1 MKLKNFILLM
11 IIWGVCLPAF
21 SQTIRFMGVV
31 EDSLENAVELANA
44 YAISQETG
52 DVASFGVTDHLGR
65 FILKLEDGQ
74 SYQLKVTFI
83 GYEPF
88 ETVIEAHENVDD
100 PFSVTLKTSVTQLGA
115 IEVVEEFPVT
125 ISGDTII
132 YKADAFTKGDE
143 RKLEDVLE
151 SIPGFDVDEN
161 GEVRVQG
168 KRVEKVLVEG
178 KEFFEGDTK
187 MATQNIPA
195 NAVDKVQ
202 LLRNFN
208 EVSPLAGLGNNDD
221 RLALNI
227 QLTEDKKNLL
237 FGDLEAG
244 VGPQDRYLGHANLF
258 YFNPK
263 TTLNFIGDAN
273 NIGRQAFTAMD
284 MFRFNGGFAGLSGR
298 SGSGFT
304 VSSDQF
310 GSLGMQAN
318 NARRLN
324 TSVGAFSFDHHP
336 SEKWKY
342 SGFLIGNRNQNQ
354 IAIQSDR
361 TYINTEGNNR
371 EFVENE
377 EELTNLS
384 GLGRFKT
391 VYSPNDAFYFS
402 TQTFMKGSVLDVDTR
417 RLSNLF
423 GSVNQID
430 SRTDQSPFEFTQNLS
445 TYYSIGDRHIT
456 SLEASYQYTDQ
467 DPMMIIDSEATL
479 FDGIIPFHAVEPLI
493 FNQRERVKSHQLE
506 AVVNWYIILNKT
518 NHLNFSFGNSLADQT
533 MTTSLVQE
541 LNESLNASSFSNDVD
556 FRLLDNYAGLSFRS
570 KLGDFV
576 LEPGV
581 NIHRFVVNQT
591 QLDIKESSNIWRAL
605 PEFTASYDLNSAETI
620 RFQYRQQ
627 INFFDVQQVAR
638 GLRVQNYNNLFRGA
652 TGLENSLSHSLDLS
666 YTNFSMFSHLN
677 LFAFANYQRRI
688 EDLSQQLTYEGLQRI
703 SVPINLTGAN
713 EFLTMMTQVTKTF
726 EKWRITGSANLN
738 YNALGN
744 VIDEI
749 QNRNTTWTQRYE
761 GSIETRLFKILT
773 LDVGYTQEIS
783 AYNSDF
789 TENTFIN
796 SNPNLEIG
804 IKILPDLQLRTEYNL
819 NRYADRELDAVNT
832 YELLDASLVYQKQES
847 SWQWAL
853 SGSNLTGTEAIRRN
867 SFSSSLVSD
876 YAYFILPRYF
886 TLSLKYEI

>member
-1 MKLKNFILLM
+1 MKLNICILGMLM
-11 IIWGVCLPAF
+11 WGASLPAF
-21 SQTIRFMGVV
+21 SQSIRFMGVV
-31 EDSLENAVELANA
+31 QDSLGSAVELANA
-44 YAISQETG
+44 YAVSPESG
-52 DVASFGVTDHLGR
+52 EVASFGVTDHLGR
-65 FILKLEDGQ
+65 FILKLEPGQ
-74 SYQLKVTFI
+74 SYLLKVSFI
-83 GYEPF
+83 GYEPY
-88 ETVIEAHENVDD
+88 ETEIRARENIDD
-100 PFSVTLKTSVTQLGA
+100 PFQVNLQTSITQLGA

-125 ISGDTII
+125 ISGDTIS

-161 GEVRVQG
+161 GEIRVQG

-208 EVSPLAGLGNNDD
+208 EVSPLSGLGDNED

-237 FGDLEAG
+237 FGDVEAG
-244 VGPQDRYLGHANLF
+244 AGPEDRYLGHANLF
-258 YFNPK
+258 YFNKK

-273 NIGRQAFTAMD
+273 NIGRQAFTAQD
-284 MFRFNGGFAGLSGR
+284 MFRFNGGFGGLSNC

-324 TSVGAFSFDHHP
+324 TAVGAFNFDHRP
-336 SEKWKY
+336 TKKWQL
-342 SGFLIGNRNQNQ
+342 SGFLIGNHNNNRLL
-354 IAIQSDR
+354 IQSER
-361 TYINTEGNNR
+361 AYINTEGNNQ
-371 EFVENE
+371 ESVENE
-377 EELTNLS
+377 EELKNWS
-384 GLGRFKT
+384 GLARLKT
-391 VYSPNDAFYFS
+391 VYAPNEAFYLS
-402 TQTFMKGSVLDVDTR
+402 TQSFAKGAVLEANTQ

-423 GSVNQID
+423 GSLHQID
-430 SRTDQSPFEFTQNLS
+430 SKTEQSPVELTQRFNA
-445 TYYSIGDRHIT
+445 YYALNDKHIA
-456 SLEASYQYTDQ
+456 SLEASYQYNDQ
-467 DPMMIIDSEATL
+467 DPIQAILSEVAL
-479 FDGIIPFHAVEPLI
+479 FDGLVPFNAVEPL
-493 FNQRERVKSHQLE
+493 FFTQQERVKSHQQE
-506 AVVNWYIILNKT
+506 AVLNWYFILNKT
-518 NHLNFSFGNSLADQT
+518 NHLNFSVGNSFAHQRMNSTLLQESNEVLN
-533 MTTSLVQE
+533 TSDFN
-541 LNESLNASSFSNDVD
+541 NEVR
-556 FRLLDNYAGLSFRS
+556 FRLLDAYGGLSFRS

-581 NIHRFVVNQT
+581 NFHRFDVSQE
-591 QLDIKESSNIWRAL
+591 QLDMQEFNELWSAL

-627 INFFDVQQVAR
+627 VNFFDVEQVAL
-638 GLRVQNYNNLFRGA
+638 GLKVQNYNNLFRGT
-652 TGLENSLSHSLDLS
+652 TGLENSLSHNLDLS

-688 EDLSQQLTYEGLQRI
+688 RDLSQQLTYEGLQRI
-703 SVPINLTGAN
+703 SMPINLTGAN
-713 EFLTMMTQVTKTF
+713 EFFNMMTQVTKTF
-726 EKWRITGSANLN
+726 EKWRITGSGNLS
-738 YNALGN
+738 YNSMGN
-744 VIDEI
+744 VIDEL

-761 GSIETRLFKILT
+761 GSVETRLFKLLT
-773 LDVGYTQEIS
+773 LDLGYTHETSWYQ
-783 AYNSDF
+783 SDF
-789 TENTFIN
+789 TQNTFIN
-796 SNPNLEIG
+796 ANPSLEVG
-804 IKILPDLQLRTEYNL
+804 LKIMPSLMLRSEYNL
-819 NRYADRELDAVNT
+819 NRYKDKELGQVNT
-832 YELLDASLVYQKQES
+832 YELLEASLAYQKEDS
-847 SWQWAL
+847 PWQWTL